1 MFPLTCLLREAS
13 AGNQLSKEEGKI
25 NHLLLM
31 GDVKLYGSDERKID
45 SLVQTVRIF
54 TNDVGMDFR
63 INKCAVFVVM

>member
-1 MFPLTCLLREAS
+1 MFPLTCLLHETS

-31 GDVKLYGSDERKID
+31 DDVKLHGIDERKID
-45 SLVQTVRIF
+45 SVVQTIRIF
-54 TNDVGMDFR
+54 TNDVGMDFP

>member
-1 MFPLTCLLREAS
+1 MFPLTCLLHETS

-31 GDVKLYGSDERKID
+31 DDVKLHGSDERKID
-45 SLVQTVRIF
+45 SVVQTIRIF

-63 INKCAVFVVM
+63 INKCDVFVVM

>member
-1 MFPLTCLLREAS
+1 MD
-13 AGNQLSKEEGKI
+13 
-25 NHLLLM
+25 
-31 GDVKLYGSDERKID
+31 DVKLYGSDERKID